1 MQTLTRPDEGGI
13 WWSPDQIKYLRRKIL
28 QEDCRTF
35 CRHFTT
41 EEGKELRARTVESWD
56 QGLRRP
62 SYFIRA
68 QMSSAWRELTR
79 RHPHVRA
86 LLPANPE

>member
-1 MQTLTRPDEGGI
+1 MQTLTSPEAGGI

-68 QMSSAWRELTR
+68 QMSSAFRELTR
-79 RHPHVRA
+79 RHPHVKA
-86 LLPANPE
+86 LLPPNPE

>member
-13 WWSPDQIKYLRRKIL
+13 WWSPNQIKCLRRKIL

-41 EEGKELRARTVESWD
+41 EDGKELRAMTVESWD

-79 RHPHVRA
+79 RHPHVRT
-86 LLPANPE
+86 LLPPNPE